1 MTQNSLDS
9 GTTDRELQQIS
20 STSPGGDAAATA
32 AAANIPGELFEIL
45 KKIGSTVLMAES
57 FHHGVVVHFVA
68 LLEKCAVKEAF
79 SAPQKQHFGA
89 WIQRLKT
96 VWNPTLR
103 KSLNNKNK

>member
-1 MTQNSLDS
+1 MLPQNSLDS
-9 GTTDRELQQIS
+9 GTTDHDLQLIS
-20 STSPGGDAAATA
+20 STCPGGEAA
-32 AAANIPGELFEIL
+32 AAANLPGELFEIL

-68 LLEKCAVKEAF
+68 LLERCAVKEAF

>member
-1 MTQNSLDS
+1 MLPQNSLDS
-9 GTTDRELQQIS
+9 GTTDHDLQQIS
-20 STSPGGDAAATA
+20 SSTA
-32 AAANIPGELFEIL
+32 ASSEGDIPGELFEIL
-45 KKIGSTVLMAES
+45 KKIGSTVLMAEG

-68 LLEKCAVKEAF
+68 LLERCAAKEAF
-79 SAPQKQHFGA
+79 SAPQKQHFAA

>member
-1 MTQNSLDS
+1 MSQNSLDS
-9 GTTDRELQQIS
+9 GTTDHDLQQIS
-20 STSPGGDAAATA
+20 STSPEGDAAASS
-32 AAANIPGELFEIL
+32 NIPGELFEIL

>member
-1 MTQNSLDS
+1 MLPQNSLDS
-9 GTTDRELQQIS
+9 GTTDHDLQLIS
-20 STSPGGDAAATA
+20 STASLGGDAA
-32 AAANIPGELFEIL
+32 NLPGELFEIL

-68 LLEKCAVKEAF
+68 LLERCAVKEAF